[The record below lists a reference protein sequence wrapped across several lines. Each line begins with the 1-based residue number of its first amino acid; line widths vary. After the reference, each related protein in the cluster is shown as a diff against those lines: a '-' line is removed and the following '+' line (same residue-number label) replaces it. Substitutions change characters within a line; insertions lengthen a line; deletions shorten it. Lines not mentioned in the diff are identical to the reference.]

1 MQSMNRLFG
10 TLSRACCLSL
20 VVSGVSFA
28 ETVQETE
35 SVNPLKGIGDV
46 KVVASGFKSTEGP
59 VWHAK
64 TNQLLFTD
72 IPGNTIYGLNTE
84 TLTLDKVRS
93 PSDVANG
100 LALDADGYL
109 LAAEQK
115 NRSIT
120 RMNLTTKEVTPF
132 AETVE
137 LDGKSYRFN
146 SPNDMAVHANG
157 NVYFT
162 DPPYGIRRT
171 PEARELDFNGVFVK
185 TPDGDTKLIKAMTE
199 LENPNGIIFN
209 PDQSI
214 LYLAVSHD
222 ESGPILAFDV
232 DKEGNLSNER
242 EFARAQN
249 TDGMAMDSNG
259 NLYVATR
266 TGIKVWSPEGKE
278 WGRIDL
284 PDQIRTTNCAFGG
297 KDKDT
302 LYITNRSADLYA
314 VKLQVKG
321 HQ

>member
-1 MQSMNRLFG
+1 MQSMNTFISAFSKASCATLLIFG
-10 TLSRACCLSL
+10 AAYA
-20 VVSGVSFA
+20 G
-28 ETVQETE
+28 TE
-35 SVNPLKGIGDV
+35 QAKTNPLEGMGEL

-59 VWHAK
+59 VWLSK
-64 TNQLLFTD
+64 KNTLLFTD
-72 IPGNTIYGLNTE
+72 IPGNTIYGLNSD
-84 TLTLDKVRS
+84 TLTLEKVRS

-100 LALDADGYL
+100 LSLDNEGYL

-132 AETVE
+132 IEAFEVE
-137 LDGKSYRFN
+137 GKRYRFN

-162 DPPYGIRRT
+162 DPPFGLRRD
-171 PEARELDFNGVFVK
+171 PSKREIDFNGVFVR
-185 TPDGDTKLIKAMTE
+185 TPDGNIKVIKEMAQTK
-199 LENPNGIIFN
+199 NPNGIIFSPN
-209 PDQSI
+209 QSTM
-214 LYLAVSHD
+214 YLAVSDD

-232 DKEGNLSNER
+232 DAKGELSNER

-249 TDGMAMDSNG
+249 TDGMAMDADG

-266 TGIKVWSPEGKE
+266 TGIKVWSSEGKE

-284 PDQIRTTNCAFGG
+284 PNNIRTTNCAFGG
-297 KDKDT
+297 KEKDT

-314 VKLQVKG
+314 IKLKVKG